1 MPKWQRVV
9 MNAWGEEM
17 EMEDGD
23 WGGKR
28 GEGDSKRESWSD
40 AVVMEE
46 AGGQAGTLC
55 ATS

>member
-1 MPKWQRVV
+1 MV